1 MDIFIMKFI
10 TIILL
15 LYSFISIKKMKK
27 NQNIIINDKFWLL
40 VTWCTCLFL
49 YFFSGI
55 EYPISLDLKTFIY
68 ILLFWFLYLLG
79 RKISQMVFI
88 NKSKS
93 KKSDKVEIIKNV
105 NLFPLFMF
113 SFFCLLMYILVMYRL
128 NPNILFGITRNVKI
142 NSLATLFLFLSS
154 SSLIIWLYNLIQFL
168 INKQKIRLYT
178 YVSAL
183 IYNIPG
189 ILISGRDALIIFIL
203 SSLIVIIYSLVY
215 IKNNEKLN
223 YNIKRKMRK
232 LLLISFL
239 LIMLY
244 LLFVSNTRYGSN
256 SSDVVDMFK
265 WASGNAVF
273 PDYLL
278 NIYYSTGI
286 IGKLLLNIVFYYTSQ
301 FSKFALAYN
310 NFNGPYMHGL
320 HQLHYLARALPS
332 SFGINPNTTSI
343 AVTNM
348 CSNERIWYESFMGY
362 INWL

>member
-1 MDIFIMKFI
+1 
-10 TIILL
+10 
-15 LYSFISIKKMKK
+15 
-27 NQNIIINDKFWLL
+27 
-40 VTWCTCLFL
+40 
-49 YFFSGI
+49 
-55 EYPISLDLKTFIY
+55 
-68 ILLFWFLYLLG
+68 
-79 RKISQMVFI
+79 MVFI

-348 CSNERIWYESFMGY
+348 CSNMNVYGMRVLWDTSIGYSIYDFGKVGALIYSFVVGFFVGKFYVSNKNNLNELNIITMAMICVGMFITIEISPIFDYFYIFPFIWLIIIRIIYYKKSS
-362 INWL
+362 N